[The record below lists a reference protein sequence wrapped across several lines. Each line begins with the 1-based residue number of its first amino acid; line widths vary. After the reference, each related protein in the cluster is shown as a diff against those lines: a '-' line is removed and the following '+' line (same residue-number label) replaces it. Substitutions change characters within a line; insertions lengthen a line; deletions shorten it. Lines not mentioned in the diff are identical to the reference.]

1 WRGTA
6 NLTAIAGPTWYF
18 DEGPVSS
25 IFQYSGF
32 QVTYEHDDL
41 YTDWSGALGLNMQFR
56 SNWGFEVTLIAG
68 ESKDLGAKYT
78 YYEGDLS
85 SWFNLSPRWNAN
97 AWGGIARS
105 YNFSRDYVGLYSWFG
120 SYAEWKA
127 LDILELGTTYE
138 MYIEGNPEGR
148 VEDVTYNARPF
159 VSLTP
164 VNNLNLR
171 LYVDNVFLQ
180 SSDQMERII
189 VGFLFSYNFLP
200 KSWIYVALN
209 EVREKQDVLNAA
221 RVPIGRRME
230 TADRVGVMKVK
241 YLYYL

>member
-1 WRGTA
+1 M
-6 NLTAIAGPTWYF
+6 
-18 DEGPVSS
+18 
-25 IFQYSGF
+25 FQYSGF

-41 YTDWSGALGLNMQFR
+41 YTDWTGVLGLNMQFR
-56 SNWGFEVTLIAG
+56 SNWGFETTIIAG
-68 ESKDLGAKYT
+68 ESKDLGVKYT

-138 MYIEGNPEGR
+138 MYIEGNPEGK

-171 LYVDNVFLQ
+171 LYGQPLCAVFR
-180 SSDQMERII
+180 SDGTDYCR
-189 VGFLFSYNFLP
+189 VLFSAAFFRKLDLP
-200 KSWIYVALN
+200 CTQRGTGKAGCLDCC
-209 EVREKQDVLNAA
+209 K
-221 RVPIGRRME
+221 GRSDGGWRQR
-230 TADRVGVMKVK
+230 TAWV
-241 YLYYL
+241 